1 MSFTLK
7 WSNGSIGEKS
17 SRKIKEKEVVEEEE
31 PFIISEEN
39 KREDA
44 YAKISERELIS
55 QINKNPF
62 MAQNTYLDDISAR
75 DLFFKTINSGE
86 SKKVI
91 NT

>member
-17 SRKIKEKEVVEEEE
+17 SRKIKEKEKEKEEEQ
-31 PFIISEEN
+31 PLIIVEEN

-75 DLFFKTINSGE
+75 DLFFKTINTGE
-86 SKKVI
+86 SKKE
-91 NT
+91 

>member
-17 SRKIKEKEVVEEEE
+17 SRKIKEEEQEQ
-31 PFIISEEN
+31 PLIIVEEN

-75 DLFFKTINSGE
+75 DLFFKTINTGE
-86 SKKVI
+86 TKKE
-91 NT
+91 

>member
-1 MSFTLK
+1 MSFAFTLK

-17 SRKIKEKEVVEEEE
+17 SRKIQEKEEE
-31 PFIISEEN
+31 PPPTTIVEEN

-62 MAQNTYLDDISAR
+62 MAHNTYLDDITAR
-75 DLFFKTINSGE
+75 DLFFKTINTGE
-86 SKKVI
+86 SKKE
-91 NT
+91 

>member
-17 SRKIKEKEVVEEEE
+17 SRKIKEEEQEQ
-31 PFIISEEN
+31 PLIIVEEN

-75 DLFFKTINSGE
+75 DLFFKTINTGE
-86 SKKVI
+86 SKKE
-91 NT
+91 

>member
-17 SRKIKEKEVVEEEE
+17 SRKIKEKEEEQ
-31 PFIISEEN
+31 PLIIVEEN

-75 DLFFKTINSGE
+75 DLFFKTINTGE
-86 SKKVI
+86 SKKE
-91 NT
+91 

>member
-17 SRKIKEKEVVEEEE
+17 SRKIQEEQPSIVEEKV
-31 PFIISEEN
+31 IEN

-75 DLFFKTINSGE
+75 DLFFKTINTGE
-86 SKKVI
+86 SKKE
-91 NT
+91 